1 MPSRESP
8 RIRRLR
14 SDLRSL
20 QQLADESTI
29 LEFSTVGQ
37 PADFYRIIFRGK
49 GIWMPENSTDVL
61 IQHHHEVT
69 IKLGAS
75 YPRLMPELAW
85 QTPIYHPNISASGV
99 VCLGGYGSHWVPS
112 VGLDELVVMLW
123 DMVRYQNYDI
133 DSPYNREAAAWARS
147 QTEFYLPTDN
157 RPLRDL
163 VASGQVEAGG
173 KKSSGGGDVTFLD
186 TGGSDEIIDAEII
199 DIIEADSDSNIMFI
213 E

>member
-1 MPSRESP
+1 MTSRESP

-20 QQLADESTI
+20 TQLAEESTI
-29 LEFSTVGQ
+29 LEFSTVGE
-37 PADFYRIIFRGK
+37 PADFYRVIFRGK
-49 GIWMPENSTDVL
+49 GIWKPENSTDVL

-112 VGLDELVVMLW
+112 VGLDELITMLW
-123 DMVRYQNYDI
+123 DMVRYENYDI

-147 QTEFYLPTDN
+147 QTELYLPTDN

-163 VASGQVEAGG
+163 VATGQVEAGG
-173 KKSSGGGDVTFLD
+173 KKSRGGDVTFLD
-186 TGGSDEIIDAEII
+186 TGAEIADIIDAEV
-199 DIIEADSDSNIMFI
+199 IEIEEDSDSDIMFI